1 MTNDKSNKEL
11 DKSTLRIPTF
21 NMILRQILVVNAYG
35 DKSLSGEILLQ
46 DELFYNT
53 VSQLNFS
60 KDSSE
65 VRQLL
70 SYLLEL
76 TGEPDSYLVE
86 EILLD
91 FVIGKGCKE
100 CSKTVCENI
109 FGKQPTFAD
118 MMRHPWFEHLM
129 NHPAQTE
136 PYNPLSPFV
145 RNDAFYWRYFHSPLF
160 YHLQE
165 GNSLALEVLEHL
177 AAKGDI
183 LSMERVS
190 LYYFDKCQFSKAFLL
205 FKALHEKMQTTEW
218 YDWAMK
224 QEITYKLAHLYT
236 YGEGVELNLDKAA
249 QYYKELDSGYN
260 WGNRA
265 QYLLGR
271 MAEKR
276 HNYQEAMDY
285 YLKNIDCSEYSK
297 YSFYRGDK
305 PKDLFPLRLEIAFRQ
320 MKKKLNPIVD
330 CLTLATC
337 QKCNDMVLLLKVMIN
352 AIVTIEW
359 GDGETESVKW
369 KVDDWGQV
377 RHSYQSPGY
386 YCITIK
392 TDEENVLTG
401 FHIVSH
407 KAICSINVSGCKG
420 LTHPLCPNQMLKQ
433 LLLNRQEYLS
443 VLDVHGNRLQRI
455 NLRKNPLLT
464 IVDCSN
470 NPLQKIE
477 AVKHPPFS
485 LMCIRKTRL
494 GTKAKRRFHEIVRLN
509 AGRILSEGFVNQLT
523 EPLLPTL
530 LFYIKNS
537 TWEDVLAC
545 LQQKDEDSKVNNN
558 STVLHRVYALLKAYR
573 HVTPCPYKNGFM
585 WVRGTWVF
593 IAHKFKTK
601 RTGQIVESQALEQ
614 EFYLYERPWSMILG
628 TPVKAWDNRL
638 PFMMLPQHPNAYYAA
653 MCLYN
658 MVNNEKEMKK
668 HKIPKIV
675 YGKETF

>member
-145 RNDAFYWRYFHSPLF
+145 RNDAFYWRNFHSPLF

-420 LTHPLCPNQMLKQ
+420 LTHLLCPNQMLKQ

>member
-1 MTNDKSNKEL
+1 
-11 DKSTLRIPTF
+11 
-21 NMILRQILVVNAYG
+21 
-35 DKSLSGEILLQ
+35 
-46 DELFYNT
+46 
-53 VSQLNFS
+53 
-60 KDSSE
+60 
-65 VRQLL
+65 
-70 SYLLEL
+70 
-76 TGEPDSYLVE
+76 
-86 EILLD
+86 
-91 FVIGKGCKE
+91 
-100 CSKTVCENI
+100 
-109 FGKQPTFAD
+109 
-118 MMRHPWFEHLM
+118 
-129 NHPAQTE
+129 
-136 PYNPLSPFV
+136 
-145 RNDAFYWRYFHSPLF
+145 
-160 YHLQE
+160 
-165 GNSLALEVLEHL
+165 
-177 AAKGDI
+177 
-183 LSMERVS
+183 
-190 LYYFDKCQFSKAFLL
+190 
-205 FKALHEKMQTTEW
+205 MQTTEW
-218 YDWAMK
+218 YDWAIK
-224 QEITYKLAHLYT
+224 QEITAKLARLYT
-236 YGEGVELNLDKAA
+236 SGLGVEQNLDKGA
-249 QYYKELDSGYN
+249 QYYKELENGYD
-260 WGNRA
+260 WGEKA
-265 QYLLGR
+265 EYQLGWL
-271 MAEKR
+271 AERR
-276 HNYQEAMDY
+276 HNYIEAMWY
-285 YLKNIDCSEYSK
+285 YRKNIDRSEYGK
-297 YSFYRGDK
+297 YSFYRRD
-305 PKDLFPLRLEIAFRQ
+305 KDLFPLRLEIAFRQ

-337 QKCNDMVLLLKVMIN
+337 QKCNDMVLQLKVMMN
-352 AIVTIEW
+352 AIVTIDW

-407 KAICSINVSGCKG
+407 KAICSIDVSGCKG
-420 LTHPLCPNQMLKQ
+420 LTHLLCPNQMLKQ
-433 LLLNRQEYLS
+433 MSLSTTEYLS

-455 NLRKNPLLT
+455 NLRKNQLLT

-509 AGRILSEGFVNQLT
+509 AGRLLSEGFVNQLT

-545 LQQKDEDSKVNNN
+545 LQQKNEDSKVNNN

-573 HVTPCPYKNGFM
+573 HVTTCPYKNGFM

-601 RTGQIVESQALEQ
+601 RTGQIVESQAPEA

>member
-11 DKSTLRIPTF
+11 DKSTLRITPF

-35 DKSLSGEILLQ
+35 DKSLRDEILLQ

-91 FVIGKGCKE
+91 FVIGKGCTE
-100 CSKTVCENI
+100 CSKTICEDA
-109 FGKQPTFAD
+109 FGKHPTFAD
-118 MMRHPWFEHLM
+118 MMRHPWFKHLM
-129 NHPAQTE
+129 SHPVATE
-136 PYNPLSPFV
+136 PYSPLPPIV
-145 RNDAFYWRYFHSPLF
+145 RNDAYYWHSFHFPLF
-160 YHLQE
+160 YYLQE

-218 YDWAMK
+218 YDWAIK
-224 QEITYKLAHLYT
+224 QEITAKLARLYT
-236 YGEGVELNLDKAA
+236 SGLGVEQNLDKGA
-249 QYYKELDSGYN
+249 QYYKELENGND
-260 WGNRA
+260 WGEKA
-265 QYLLGR
+265 EYQLGWL
-271 MAEKR
+271 AERR
-276 HNYQEAMDY
+276 HNYIEAMWY
-285 YLKNIDCSEYSK
+285 YRKNIDRHWYGK
-297 YSFYRGDK
+297 YSFYRRD
-305 PKDLFPLRLEIAFRQ
+305 KDLFPLRLEIAFRQ

-337 QKCNDMVLLLKVMIN
+337 QKCNDMVLQLKVMMN
-352 AIVTIEW
+352 AIVTIDW

-407 KAICSINVSGCKG
+407 KAICSIDVSGCKG
-420 LTHPLCPNQMLKQ
+420 LTHLLCPNQMLKQ

-443 VLDVHGNRLQRI
+443 VLDVHGNRLQSI
-455 NLRKNPLLT
+455 NLRSNRLLT

-494 GTKAKRRFHEIVRLN
+494 RTKAKRRFHEIVRLN
-509 AGRILSEGFVNQLT
+509 AGRLLSEGFVNQLT

-545 LQQKDEDSKVNNN
+545 LQQKNEDSKVNNN

-601 RTGQIVESQALEQ
+601 RTGQIVENQAPEA

>member
-1 MTNDKSNKEL
+1 MG
-11 DKSTLRIPTF
+11 IATF
-21 NMILRQILVVNAYG
+21 NSILHHMRNRNA
-35 DKSLSGEILLQ
+35 DSTDDDIFEDELHNTIRRLNFAEEQ
-46 DELFYNT
+46 DEAKT
-53 VSQLNFS
+53 
-60 KDSSE
+60 
-65 VRQLL
+65 LL
-70 SYLLEL
+70 SDLRSMAEKQKIC
-76 TGEPDSYLVE
+76 LVE
-86 EILLD
+86 YVLLD
-91 FVIGKGCKE
+91 FVMGKGCTE
-100 CSKTVCENI
+100 CSKTICEDA
-109 FGKQPTFAD
+109 FGKHPTFAD
-118 MMRHPWFEHLM
+118 MMRHPWFKHLM
-129 NHPAQTE
+129 SHPVATE
-136 PYNPLSPFV
+136 PYNPLPPIV
-145 RNDAFYWRYFHSPLF
+145 RNDAYYWHSFHFPLF
-160 YHLQE
+160 YYLQE
-165 GNSLALEVLEHL
+165 GNSLALEVLDYL
-177 AAKGDI
+177 ATKGDI
-183 LSMERVS
+183 PSMERVS

-218 YDWAMK
+218 YDWAIK
-224 QEITYKLAHLYT
+224 QEITAKLARLYT
-236 YGEGVELNLDKAA
+236 SGLGGEQNLDKGA
-249 QYYKELDSGYN
+249 QYYKELENGND
-260 WGNRA
+260 WGEKA
-265 QYLLGR
+265 EYQLGWL
-271 MAEKR
+271 AERR
-276 HNYQEAMDY
+276 HNYIEAMWY
-285 YLKNIDCSEYSK
+285 YRKNIDRHEYGK
-297 YSFYRGDK
+297 YSFYRRD
-305 PKDLFPLRLEIAFRQ
+305 KDLFPLRLEIAFRQ

-337 QKCNDMVLLLKVMIN
+337 QKCNDMVLQLKVMMN

-407 KAICSINVSGCKG
+407 KAICSIDVSGCKG
-420 LTHPLCPNQMLKQ
+420 LTHLLCPNQMLKQ
-433 LLLNRQEYLS
+433 MSLSTTEYLS

-455 NLRKNPLLT
+455 NLRKNQLLT

-509 AGRILSEGFVNQLT
+509 AGRLLSEGFVDQQT

-545 LQQKDEDSKVNNN
+545 LQQENEDSKVNNN

-601 RTGQIVESQALEQ
+601 RTGQIVESQAPEA

>member
-21 NMILRQILVVNAYG
+21 NMILRKILVVNAYG
-35 DKSLSGEILLQ
+35 DKSLRDKILLQ

-91 FVIGKGCKE
+91 FVIGKGCTE
-100 CSKTVCENI
+100 CSRTVCENI
-109 FGKQPTFAD
+109 FGKHPTFAD

-136 PYNPLSPFV
+136 PYNPLPPFV
-145 RNDAFYWRYFHSPLF
+145 RNDAFYWRNFHFPLF

-218 YDWAMK
+218 YDWAIK
-224 QEITYKLAHLYT
+224 QEITNKLAHLYT
-236 YGEGVELNLDKAA
+236 YGLGVEQNLDKGA
-249 QYYKELDSGYN
+249 QYYKELENGYC

-265 QYLLGR
+265 QYQLGR

-276 HNYQEAMDY
+276 HNYIEAMWY
-285 YLKNIDCSEYSK
+285 YRKNIDSHKYGK
-297 YSFYRGDK
+297 YSFYRRD
-305 PKDLFPLRLEIAFRQ
+305 KDLFPLRLEIAFRQ
-320 MKKKLNPIVD
+320 MKKKLNTIVD

-337 QKCNDMVLLLKVMIN
+337 QKCNDMILQLKVMMN
-352 AIVTIEW
+352 ATVMIDW
-359 GDGETESVKW
+359 GDGAAESKKW
-369 KVDDWGQV
+369 KVDDWGEV
-377 RHSYQSPGY
+377 RHSYQSPGHFP
-386 YCITIK
+386 IIIK

-401 FHIVSH
+401 LHIVSR
-407 KAICSINVSGCKG
+407 KAICSIDVSSCKG
-420 LTHPLCPNQMLKQ
+420 LTHLLYPDQSLEQ
-433 LLLNRQEYLS
+433 LLLSRQEYLS

-455 NLRKNPLLT
+455 NLRKNLLLT
-464 IVDCSN
+464 IIDCSN

-477 AVKHPPFS
+477 AMKHPPFR

-494 GTKAKRRFHEIVRLN
+494 KAKAKRRFRDTTRLN
-509 AGRILSEGFVNQLT
+509 AGRLLSEGFVDQQT

-530 LFYIKNS
+530 LFYLKNC
-537 TWEDVLAC
+537 TWKDVLTC
-545 LQQKDEDSKVNNN
+545 LQQESKGSTVNDNI
-558 STVLHRVYALLKAYR
+558 TVLHSVYVLLKATR
-573 HVTPCPYKNGFM
+573 RVTRCPYKNGFM
-585 WVRGTWVF
+585 WVSGTFAV
-593 IAHKFKTK
+593 IAHKFKSK
-601 RTGQIVESQALEQ
+601 RTGQIIECEASEE

-628 TPVKAWDNRL
+628 TAVKAWDNRL

-658 MVNNEKEMKK
+658 MVNNNPEMKK

>member
-1 MTNDKSNKEL
+1 
-11 DKSTLRIPTF
+11 
-21 NMILRQILVVNAYG
+21 
-35 DKSLSGEILLQ
+35 
-46 DELFYNT
+46 
-53 VSQLNFS
+53 
-60 KDSSE
+60 
-65 VRQLL
+65 
-70 SYLLEL
+70 
-76 TGEPDSYLVE
+76 
-86 EILLD
+86 
-91 FVIGKGCKE
+91 
-100 CSKTVCENI
+100 
-109 FGKQPTFAD
+109 

-136 PYNPLSPFV
+136 PYNPLPPFV
-145 RNDAFYWRYFHSPLF
+145 RDDAFYWRNFHFPLF

-165 GNSLALEVLEHL
+165 GNSLALEVLDYL
-177 AAKGDI
+177 ATKGDI

-218 YDWAMK
+218 YDWAIK
-224 QEITYKLAHLYT
+224 QEITAKLARLYT
-236 YGEGVELNLDKAA
+236 SGLGGEQNLDKGA
-249 QYYKELDSGYN
+249 QYYKELENGND
-260 WGNRA
+260 WGEKA
-265 QYLLGR
+265 EYQLGWL
-271 MAEKR
+271 AERR
-276 HNYQEAMDY
+276 HNYIEAMWY
-285 YLKNIDCSEYSK
+285 YRKNIDRHEYGK
-297 YSFYRGDK
+297 YSFYRRD
-305 PKDLFPLRLEIAFRQ
+305 KDLFPLRLEIAFRQ

-337 QKCNDMVLLLKVMIN
+337 QKCNDMVLQLKVMMN

-369 KVDDWGQV
+369 KVDDWGEV
-377 RHSYQSPGY
+377 KHSYQSPGY

-407 KAICSINVSGCKG
+407 KAICSIDVSGCKG
-420 LTHPLCPNQMLKQ
+420 LTHLLCPNQMLKQ
-433 LLLNRQEYLS
+433 MSLSKTEYLS

-455 NLRKNPLLT
+455 NLRKNQLLT

-509 AGRILSEGFVNQLT
+509 AGRILSDGFVNQLT

-545 LQQKDEDSKVNNN
+545 LQQENEDSKVNNN
-558 STVLHRVYALLKAYR
+558 FTVLHRVYTLLKAYR

-593 IAHKFKTK
+593 ISHKFKTK
-601 RTGQIVESQALEQ
+601 RTGQIVESQAPEA

>member
-11 DKSTLRIPTF
+11 DKSTLRITPF

-35 DKSLSGEILLQ
+35 DKSLRDEILLQ

-70 SYLLEL
+70 SYLLES

-91 FVIGKGCKE
+91 FVIGKGCTE
-100 CSKTVCENI
+100 CSRTVCENI
-109 FGKQPTFAD
+109 FGKHPTFAD

-136 PYNPLSPFV
+136 PYNPLPPFV
-145 RNDAFYWRYFHSPLF
+145 RNDAFYWRNFHFPLF

-165 GNSLALEVLEHL
+165 GNSLALEVLDYL
-177 AAKGDI
+177 ATKGDI
-183 LSMERVS
+183 PSMERVS

-218 YDWAMK
+218 YDWTIK

-236 YGEGVELNLDKAA
+236 YGEGVEQNLDKGA
-249 QYYKELDSGYN
+249 QYYKELENGYD
-260 WGNRA
+260 WGEKA
-265 QYLLGR
+265 EYQLGWL
-271 MAEKR
+271 AER
-276 HNYQEAMDY
+276 THNYIEAMWY
-285 YLKNIDCSEYSK
+285 YRKNIDRHEYGK
-297 YSFYRGDK
+297 YSFYRRD
-305 PKDLFPLRLEIAFRQ
+305 KDLFPLRLEIAFRQ

-337 QKCNDMVLLLKVMIN
+337 QKCNDMVLQLKVMMN

-407 KAICSINVSGCKG
+407 KAICSIDVSGCKG
-420 LTHPLCPNQMLKQ
+420 LTHLLCPNQMLKQ
-433 LLLNRQEYLS
+433 MSLSKTEYLS

-545 LQQKDEDSKVNNN
+545 LQQKNEDSKVNNN

-601 RTGQIVESQALEQ
+601 RTGQIVESSQALEQ

>member
-1 MTNDKSNKEL
+1 MG
-11 DKSTLRIPTF
+11 IATF
-21 NMILRQILVVNAYG
+21 NSILHHMRNRNA
-35 DKSLSGEILLQ
+35 DSTDDDIFEDELHNTIRRLNFAEEQ
-46 DELFYNT
+46 DEAKT
-53 VSQLNFS
+53 
-60 KDSSE
+60 
-65 VRQLL
+65 LL
-70 SYLLEL
+70 SDLRSMAEKQKIC
-76 TGEPDSYLVE
+76 LVE
-86 EILLD
+86 YVLLD
-91 FVIGKGCKE
+91 FVMGKGCTE
-100 CSKTVCENI
+100 CSKTICEDA
-109 FGKQPTFAD
+109 FGKHPTFAD
-118 MMRHPWFEHLM
+118 MMRHPWFKHLM
-129 NHPAQTE
+129 SHPVATE
-136 PYNPLSPFV
+136 PYNPLPPIV
-145 RNDAFYWRYFHSPLF
+145 RNDAYYWHSFHFPLF
-160 YHLQE
+160 YYLQE
-165 GNSLALEVLEHL
+165 GNSLALEVLDYL
-177 AAKGDI
+177 ATKGDI
-183 LSMERVS
+183 PSMERVS

-218 YDWAMK
+218 YDWAIK
-224 QEITYKLAHLYT
+224 QEITAKLARLYT
-236 YGEGVELNLDKAA
+236 SGLGGEQNLDKGA
-249 QYYKELDSGYN
+249 QYYKELENGND
-260 WGNRA
+260 WGEKA
-265 QYLLGR
+265 EYQLGWL
-271 MAEKR
+271 AERR
-276 HNYQEAMDY
+276 HNYIEAMWY
-285 YLKNIDCSEYSK
+285 YRKNIDRHEYGK
-297 YSFYRGDK
+297 YSFYRRD
-305 PKDLFPLRLEIAFRQ
+305 KDLFPLRLEIAFRQ

-337 QKCNDMVLLLKVMIN
+337 QKCNDMVLQLKVMMN

-407 KAICSINVSGCKG
+407 KAICSIDVSGCKG
-420 LTHPLCPNQMLKQ
+420 LTHLLCPNQMLKQ
-433 LLLNRQEYLS
+433 MSLSKTEYLS

-455 NLRKNPLLT
+455 NLRKNQLLT

-509 AGRILSEGFVNQLT
+509 AGRLLSEGFVDQQT

-545 LQQKDEDSKVNNN
+545 LQQENEDSKVNNN

-601 RTGQIVESQALEQ
+601 RTGQIVESQAPEA

>member
-11 DKSTLRIPTF
+11 DKSTLRITPF

-35 DKSLSGEILLQ
+35 DKSLRDEILLQ

-70 SYLLEL
+70 SYLLES

-91 FVIGKGCKE
+91 FVIGKGCTE
-100 CSKTVCENI
+100 CSKTICEDA
-109 FGKQPTFAD
+109 FGKHPTFAD

-136 PYNPLSPFV
+136 PYNPRPSFV
-145 RNDAFYWRYFHSPLF
+145 RNDAFYWRNFHFPLF

-218 YDWAMK
+218 YDWAIK
-224 QEITYKLAHLYT
+224 QEITAKLARLYT
-236 YGEGVELNLDKAA
+236 SGLGVEQNLDKGA
-249 QYYKELDSGYN
+249 QYYKELENGYD
-260 WGNRA
+260 WGEKVEY
-265 QYLLGR
+265 QLGWL
-271 MAEKR
+271 AERR
-276 HNYQEAMDY
+276 HNYIEAMWY
-285 YLKNIDCSEYSK
+285 YRKNIDRHEYGK
-297 YSFYRGDK
+297 YSFYRRD
-305 PKDLFPLRLEIAFRQ
+305 KDLFPLRLEIAFRQ
-320 MKKKLNPIVD
+320 MKKKLNTIVD

-337 QKCNDMVLLLKVMIN
+337 QKCNDMILQLKVMMN
-352 AIVTIEW
+352 ATVMIDW
-359 GDGETESVKW
+359 GDGAAESKKW
-369 KVDDWGQV
+369 KVDDWGEV
-377 RHSYQSPGY
+377 RHSYQSPGHFP
-386 YCITIK
+386 IIIK

-401 FHIVSH
+401 LHIVSR
-407 KAICSINVSGCKG
+407 KAICSIDVSSCKG
-420 LTHPLCPNQMLKQ
+420 LTHLLYPDQSLEQ
-433 LLLNRQEYLS
+433 LLLSRQEYLS

-455 NLRKNPLLT
+455 NLRKNLLLT
-464 IVDCSN
+464 IIDCSN

-477 AVKHPPFS
+477 AMKHPPFR

-494 GTKAKRRFHEIVRLN
+494 KAKAKRRFRDTTRLN
-509 AGRILSEGFVNQLT
+509 AGRLLSEGFVDQQT

-530 LFYIKNS
+530 LFYLKNC
-537 TWEDVLAC
+537 TWKDVLTC
-545 LQQKDEDSKVNNN
+545 LQQESKGSTVNDNI
-558 STVLHRVYALLKAYR
+558 TVLHSVYVLLKATR
-573 HVTPCPYKNGFM
+573 RVTRCPYKNGFM
-585 WVRGTWVF
+585 WVSGTFAV
-593 IAHKFKTK
+593 IAHKFKSK
-601 RTGQIVESQALEQ
+601 RTGQIIECEASEE

-628 TPVKAWDNRL
+628 TAVKAWDNRL

-658 MVNNEKEMKK
+658 MVNNNPEMKK

>member
-1 MTNDKSNKEL
+1 
-11 DKSTLRIPTF
+11 
-21 NMILRQILVVNAYG
+21 
-35 DKSLSGEILLQ
+35 
-46 DELFYNT
+46 
-53 VSQLNFS
+53 
-60 KDSSE
+60 
-65 VRQLL
+65 
-70 SYLLEL
+70 
-76 TGEPDSYLVE
+76 
-86 EILLD
+86 
-91 FVIGKGCKE
+91 
-100 CSKTVCENI
+100 
-109 FGKQPTFAD
+109 
-118 MMRHPWFEHLM
+118 
-129 NHPAQTE
+129 
-136 PYNPLSPFV
+136 
-145 RNDAFYWRYFHSPLF
+145 
-160 YHLQE
+160 
-165 GNSLALEVLEHL
+165 
-177 AAKGDI
+177 
-183 LSMERVS
+183 
-190 LYYFDKCQFSKAFLL
+190 
-205 FKALHEKMQTTEW
+205 
-218 YDWAMK
+218 
-224 QEITYKLAHLYT
+224 
-236 YGEGVELNLDKAA
+236 
-249 QYYKELDSGYN
+249 
-260 WGNRA
+260 
-265 QYLLGR
+265 
-271 MAEKR
+271 
-276 HNYQEAMDY
+276 MDY
-285 YLKNIDCSEYSK
+285 YRKNIDCSEYGK

-337 QKCNDMVLLLKVMIN
+337 QKCNDMVLQLKVMMN

-369 KVDDWGQV
+369 KMDDWGQV

-407 KAICSINVSGCKG
+407 KAICSIDVSGCKG
-420 LTHPLCPNQMLKQ
+420 LTHLLCPNQMLKQ

-477 AVKHPPFS
+477 AVKHPPFR

-509 AGRILSEGFVNQLT
+509 AGRLLSEGFVNQLT

-545 LQQKDEDSKVNNN
+545 LQQKNEDSKVNNN

-601 RTGQIVESQALEQ
+601 RTGQIVESQAPEA

-658 MVNNEKEMKK
+658 MVDNNTEMKK
-668 HKIPKIV
+668 HKIPNIA
-675 YGKETF
+675 YGKESC